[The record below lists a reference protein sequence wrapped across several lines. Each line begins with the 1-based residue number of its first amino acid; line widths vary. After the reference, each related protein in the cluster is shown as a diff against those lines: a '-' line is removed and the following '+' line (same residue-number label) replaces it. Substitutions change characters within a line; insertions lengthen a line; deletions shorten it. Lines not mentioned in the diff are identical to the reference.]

1 MNAERRQKKKRRI
14 FDSSGTQKLNNRS
27 LLRLNWEHMEPQ
39 GGFDVVKGVSHRVIV
54 VKSPDKYFEEAI
66 FVIREDVLK
75 SKGANSEAVLK
86 EARRV
91 ANSYVSSR
99 NKPISKNKPV
109 NRFLSKIPAPF
120 FVAAGAAAAGVA
132 WLALHLIG
140 V

>member
-1 MNAERRQKKKRRI
+1 MNAERRGRKKI
-14 FDSSGTQKLNNRS
+14 MAFDKTRTPSPNNPILS
-27 LLRLNWEHMEPQ
+27 RLNWEHMETQ

-75 SKGANSEAVLK
+75 SGGANGESILK

-91 ANSYVSSR
+91 ANSYVTGR
-99 NKPISKNKPV
+99 NKPKKGKHFISK
-109 NRFLSKIPAPF
+109 LPAPF
-120 FVAAGAAAAGVA
+120 FIAAGAAVTGVA
-132 WLALHLIG
+132 WLALRLCG

>member
-1 MNAERRQKKKRRI
+1 MNAERRQKKKRRF

-27 LLRLNWEHMEPQ
+27 LLRLNWEQMEPQ

-66 FVIREDVLK
+66 FVIREDVLR
-75 SKGANSEAVLK
+75 SRGASSEAVLK

-91 ANSYVSSR
+91 ANSYVSGR
-99 NKPISKNKPV
+99 NKPVKRNKTKSSLMSK
-109 NRFLSKIPAPF
+109 LPAPV

>member
-1 MNAERRQKKKRRI
+1 
-14 FDSSGTQKLNNRS
+14 
-27 LLRLNWEHMEPQ
+27 MEPQ

-75 SKGANSEAVLK
+75 SRGASSEAVLK

-99 NKPISKNKPV
+99 NKPVSKNKTT
-109 NRFLSKIPAPF
+109 NGFMSKLPAPV

-132 WLALHLIG
+132 WLALHLCG